1 MSLYDKNMSKEKV
14 ASLEFAEDSRET
26 DWTHP
31 SYSALL
37 YQGEVNWDL
46 LHPFPTQSEEDK
58 KIGDEYLAKLEA
70 WLKDNYDAD
79 EVDRTGEISDDV
91 LKGLAELGAFAMK
104 IPTKY
109 NGLGLSQVNYNR
121 ALHLTGSV
129 CGNLTALLSAHQS
142 IGVPQPLLMFGTDEQ
157 KEKYLPRFREGAIS
171 AFALTENNA
180 GSDPRAMTTS
190 ADITEDGEHYIINGE
205 KLWCTNGTKA
215 DVIVVMAVTA
225 PKMVRGKERKQITA
239 FIVDMDMPGVEIAH
253 RCRFMGLKALY
264 NGVVTFDNVKVPKEN
279 MILGEGDG
287 LRLALKTL
295 NTGRLSIPAGCTGS
309 SKWCMNLLRDWVNE
323 REQWGHAI
331 GKHETIAGK
340 LAKIASDT
348 FAMDAVWK
356 IASNMADNKRFDIR
370 LEAAVAK
377 LFNTEAHYD
386 ILQETLQIRGG
397 RGFETADSLKARGEK
412 PIAVERALRD
422 SRVNL
427 IFEGSS
433 EIMHL
438 FIAREALDFH
448 LQHIGGLFKAK
459 SLGDKA
465 KVFGEMMKAYASWY
479 PKLWIPIFSASQFG
493 MTPVLNRHMRDVA
506 RLSKKMSRRLFHK
519 MAVHQK
525 KMAEKQLLINR
536 FVQIGTELFIMS
548 AVCSYA
554 DSLRKQGGADQANA
568 QDLADYY
575 CKEAKLRINKLFSDI
590 AKNNDKATIKL
601 NNKFMEGKFGWLED
615 EIVAVEQSSSD
626 VVAAPVDA
634 TTTSESGVSV

>member
-37 YQGEVNWDL
+37 YQGEVKWDL
-46 LHPFPTQSEEDK
+46 LHPFPTQSAEDK

-70 WLKDNYDAD
+70 WLKENYDAD
-79 EVDRTGEISDDV
+79 EVDRTGEIPDEAI
-91 LKGLAELGAFAMK
+91 KGLAELGAFAMK

-157 KEKYLPRFREGAIS
+157 KNKYLPRFREGAIS
-171 AFALTENNA
+171 AFALTETNA

-190 ADITEDGEHYIINGE
+190 ATPSEDGSHYIINGE

-215 DVIVVMAVTA
+215 DVIVVMAVTP
-225 PKMVRGKERKQITA
+225 PKIVRGKERKQITA
-239 FIVDMDMPGVEIAH
+239 FIVDMDMEGVEVAH

-264 NGVVTFDNVKVPKEN
+264 NGVIKFDNVKVPKEN

-295 NTGRLSIPAGCTGS
+295 NTGRLSIPAGCTGN
-309 SKWCMNLLRDWVNE
+309 SKWCLNTLRDWTNT

-377 LFNTEAHYD
+377 LFNTEAHYA
-386 ILQETLQIRGG
+386 ILQDTLQIRGG
-397 RGFETADSLKARGEK
+397 RGFETAQSLRERGEEGV
-412 PIAVERALRD
+412 AVERALRD

-448 LQHIGGLFKAK
+448 LQHIGALFKRG
-459 SLGDKA
+459 SFGDKA
-465 KVFGEMMKAYASWY
+465 KAFFNMMKTYAFWY
-479 PKLWIPIFSASQFG
+479 PKLWIPVISAGKFG
-493 MTPVLNRHMRDVA
+493 MAPVLNRHMRDVA

-519 MAVHQK
+519 MAIHQK

-554 DSLRKQGGADQANA
+554 DSLRKEGSKDQANA
-568 QDLADYY
+568 VDLADYY
-575 CKEAKLRINKLFSDI
+575 CQEAKLRISKLFSDI
-590 AKNNDKATIKL
+590 ARNNDKATLKL
-601 NNKFMEGKFGWLED
+601 NDKFLGGKFEWLED
-615 EIVAVEQSSSD
+615 EIIEADEAEPRVTG
-626 VVAAPVDA
+626 APVDS
-634 TTTSESGVSV
+634 TVTSESGVSV